1 MGSHSKV
8 EEGKHALVSVEEY
21 FRTVMGESKQQNP
34 HLNERRLAINDQI
47 GNIQS
52 RADAV
57 VQMGQQIT
65 TKIDE
70 ICAVAKKECNDIIL
84 KKVTSILVH
93 EN

>member
-1 MGSHSKV
+1 M
-8 EEGKHALVSVEEY
+8 EECKL
-21 FRTVMGESKQQNP
+21 QNP
-34 HLNERRLAINDQI
+34 HLNERRVAINDQI

-70 ICAVAKKECNDIIL
+70 ICAAAKKECNDIIL
-84 KKVTSILVH
+84 KKVNFILAH